1 MFPKPF
7 FWTALCDAIRRV
19 SLAVSFLVGGL
30 TLQFANGQV
39 VRIAPKA
46 SACDANLVDAGLEV
60 SGLKDAGKLIAAEVG
75 PMFAQMQQ
83 TMRAQGMRLLPADR
97 DRILA
102 IMQQAF
108 DADAVGQEVQRS
120 MRSHCEPKVFAA
132 AVEQLRT
139 PLATK
144 IRGLENEFNRL
155 QSQAAINRYAASL
168 EQHPPTE
175 TREALIQAL
184 EKTVHQADF
193 AADTD
198 AQVILALYMGLSEQ
212 STDDA
217 QFGAIRDKLL
227 PAVQQ
232 ATRVQLL
239 MVYRNAADEELDQY
253 IMLLRTPEIQRFQTI
268 YKSAFQN
275 AIVRRSQILAA
286 MIKQHLDENRASRR

>member
-1 MFPKPF
+1 
-7 FWTALCDAIRRV
+7 
-19 SLAVSFLVGGL
+19 
-30 TLQFANGQV
+30 
-39 VRIAPKA
+39 
-46 SACDANLVDAGLEV
+46 
-60 SGLKDAGKLIAAEVG
+60 
-75 PMFAQMQQ
+75 
-83 TMRAQGMRLLPADR
+83 
-97 DRILA
+97 
-102 IMQQAF
+102 
-108 DADAVGQEVQRS
+108 
-120 MRSHCEPKVFAA
+120 
-132 AVEQLRT
+132 
-139 PLATK
+139 LATK

-184 EKTVHQADF
+184 EKTVQQADF